1 MSEGIVMKRG
11 ERTVALDAILTKKE
25 WIDMI
30 QAAKDSRDQ
39 VIMALGVLGLRA
51 SEIGGCRREWVDLV
65 QQTILLPTGATKR
78 GHARIVPFGKFRM
91 VKDVI
96 AAFFILEKGVN
107 LTRIAVFQRVKRMAS
122 RAGVLHPV
130 TPHGLRATGAC
141 WCSQAGY
148 NASALREHFG
158 WKALETA
165 EHYLETSGQSAM
177 RAMNELGEN
186 IL

>member
-1 MSEGIVMKRG
+1 MSEDIVMKRG

-78 GHARIVPFGKFRM
+78 GHSRVVPFGKFRM

-122 RAGVLHPV
+122 RAGILHPV

-141 WCSQAGY
+141 WCAQAGY
-148 NASALREHFG
+148 QANALREHFG

-165 EHYLETSGQSAM
+165 EHYLETSGASAM
-177 RAMNELGEN
+177 RAMNEVGEN

>member
-1 MSEGIVMKRG
+1 MNDMIQKHT
-11 ERTVALDAILTKKE
+11 RTVALDAILTKKE

-30 QAAKDSRDQ
+30 QASKDARDQ
-39 VIMALGVLGLRA
+39 IIMALGVLGLRA

-65 QQTILLPTGATKR
+65 QQTIHLPTGATKR
-78 GHARIVPFGKFRM
+78 GKGRIVPFGKFRM

-96 AAFFILEKGVN
+96 GAFFILEKSVN

-130 TPHGLRATGAC
+130 TPHGLRATGAT
-141 WCSQAGY
+141 WAAHAGY
-148 NASALREHFG
+148 NANAMREHFG

-165 EHYLETSGQSAM
+165 EHYLQTSGQSAM
-177 RAMNELGEN
+177 RAMHELGEN